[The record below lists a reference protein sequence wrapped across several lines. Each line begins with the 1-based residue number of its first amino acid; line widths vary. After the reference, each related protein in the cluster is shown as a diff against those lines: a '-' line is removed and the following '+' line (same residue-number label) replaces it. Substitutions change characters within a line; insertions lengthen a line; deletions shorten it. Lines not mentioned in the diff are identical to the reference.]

1 MLKWYNLAMSYCDN
15 RVELE
20 KAINAVSPSF
30 DINKVYLF
38 GSFARGQQTETSDV
52 DLCLETG
59 QKFSL
64 LNAVNYSK
72 EIKALTGRDVDV
84 VTERSL
90 YPHVRTAMLKDRTL
104 LYERV

>member
-1 MLKWYNLAMSYCDN
+1 MTYCN
-15 RVELE
+15 NKVELE
-20 KAINAVSPSF
+20 EAINSVSPAF

-38 GSFARGQQTETSDV
+38 GSFARGQQTESSDV

-59 QKFSL
+59 QNFSL
-64 LNAVNYSK
+64 INAVNYSK
-72 EIKALTGRDVDV
+72 EIKALTGREVDV

-90 YPHVRTAMLKDRTL
+90 YPHIRNAMLKDKTL